1 MIQIIKKTYCIEF
14 ELLSNHCGNTNTLI
28 KLHDKIEL
36 TSSVPVRVPSFYTPL
51 FGVFFFMII
60 QYIF

>member
-14 ELLSNHCGNTNTLI
+14 ELLSNHCGTTNTLI

-51 FGVFFFMII
+51 FGVFFL
-60 QYIF
+60 